1 MDWEDESWLLKTG
14 ALKIHANLAFV
25 ETEGLE

>member
-1 MDWEDESWLLKTG
+1 MNWEDENWLLKTG

-25 ETEGLE
+25 KTEGLE